1 MTTSKIILTLIVLV
15 FTLFFPLS
23 NISAKEPMLSI
34 YPKGGNVSG
43 GTFKVDILLDSA
55 GELLNSARFT
65 IVFDPEY
72 LQLTKAERNN
82 VLFDQ
87 WPSDETTID
96 NEYGV
101 VMLTGF
107 TQSGSAALY
116 KTGSTPDIMAR
127 LTFKTLKRGT
137 TRIEWEYSGEH
148 TLFKT
153 SLMKDGSPPINILDT
168 EPDSATFTI
177 GGIVNPQTAIPMDKI
192 MLVLG
197 VVLVLFG
204 ALMIFAKPRSF
215 NRGRGTVVMYGK

>member
-127 LTFKTLKRGT
+127 LTFKT
-137 TRIEWEYSGEH
+137 
-148 TLFKT
+148 FKT